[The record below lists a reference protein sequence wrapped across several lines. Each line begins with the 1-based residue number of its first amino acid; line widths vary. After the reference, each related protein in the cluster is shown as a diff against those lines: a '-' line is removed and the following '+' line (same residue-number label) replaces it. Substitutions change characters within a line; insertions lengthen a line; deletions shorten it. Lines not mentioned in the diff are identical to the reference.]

1 MVIREK
7 YMIRTDGV
15 VLYRSYS
22 DAGLKIV
29 QNETGKV
36 YDEAIDVE
44 DAGFTYSETDIPS
57 ESDEITAE
65 EALDI
70 IVNGGGGNA

>member
-22 DAGLKIV
+22 DSGFKIV
-29 QNETGKV
+29 QKETGRV
-36 YDEAIDVE
+36 YDEAVDVE
-44 DAGFTYSETDIPS
+44 TAHYTYSETDIPS
-57 ESDEITAE
+57 EADEISAE

-70 IVNGGGGNA
+70 IVNGGKTDA